1 MEFAGYRFDLA
12 GHSLN
17 DPSGKE
23 VPLRRSEFRLL
34 RVFVECAGRVLSRDQ
49 LLNLIASRDAEP
61 YERSVDMQISRLR
74 CKIELDLRRP
84 SLIVTVP
91 GSGYKFAAAVREA
104 KPREP
109 APDADPTTASVHGAS
124 SPAVA
129 AKRTAGSALSI
140 VVLPFANI
148 GGDPTQDYFTDGV
161 TESLTTD
168 LSRIRDSFVIAR
180 NTAFAYK
187 GKPMDV
193 RVIGRELNVR
203 YVLEGSVQR
212 SGDRMRVSAQLI
224 DAESGGHLWAER
236 FDEFVADLFDL
247 QDAIVGRI
255 ANMLNVRIVAAEARR
270 AERTPTSDSMDLYF
284 RGMERLHRGVTR
296 ENAAYARAFLE
307 RAVALDAG
315 NVDAI
320 AAEAIACFFTAVGSY
335 SAGSV
340 ALFALLRAAAVKAL
354 TVAPDYAMAHYAMG
368 LVLTYTNR
376 AAEGVA
382 ACARALALNRN
393 LVVAHATFGAPR
405 FSLAGARRRRPT
417 FTTRFA

>member
-1 MEFAGYRFDLA
+1 MLLMSSALLVRVAEALALKPKPEATEPTWEFAGYRFDLA

-236 FDEFVADLFDL
+236 FDEFC
-247 QDAIVGRI
+247 
-255 ANMLNVRIVAAEARR
+255 RR
-270 AERTPTSDSMDLYF
+270 SLR
-284 RGMERLHRGVTR
+284 
-296 ENAAYARAFLE
+296 
-307 RAVALDAG
+307 
-315 NVDAI
+315 
-320 AAEAIACFFTAVGSY
+320 
-335 SAGSV
+335 SAGRNRRTDRQHAQRADRRGRGAASGADADV
-340 ALFALLRAAAVKAL
+340 RLDGSLFSRDGAATSGRDARKRRLR
-354 TVAPDYAMAHYAMG
+354 
-368 LVLTYTNR
+368 
-376 AAEGVA
+376 
-382 ACARALALNRN
+382 
-393 LVVAHATFGAPR
+393 PR
-405 FSLAGARRRRPT
+405 LSRTRGGARRRKR
-417 FTTRFA
+417 